1 MSNFDYGDETT
12 SYGEVKPF
20 KPRDGGSPQRNPAMT
35 RPSGQQDSVVTSLRK
50 RVTNS
55 VAVKEPEKGLI
66 EEIFASSSMDE
77 LNEVMDDSSYSR
89 PDTDT
94 SLKVIK
100 RYIDGKREELAY
112 GLDHPS
118 WGPKFSPKSHKRS
131 RSNPVTRTFSKG
143 RSRDEDVLEPVQRM
157 DKQDQMIAANLEQS
171 HRYSRYS
178 GLYIGSAIVSFCI
191 VLAALVVDYSIIKQF
206 WHQAMVNEY
215 MQLPPELAQSVTFKS
230 LQVLFATIGIHLVLR
245 HLPRWAIA
253 GFTGV
258 VFLLTMAM
266 MLSLGFLY
274 AHNSLPNDSQAT
286 IEGRDTNSS
295 GLGDML
301 STMGLQPETATAA
314 AETAPVEL
322 PAWMEQLA
330 VYDALGW
337 MISLSVIFLIVA
349 SVGALFLLWSEHNV
363 RNWTI
368 AKEYRTRSYHTT
380 RLRRAESMA
389 LQLSS

>member
-1 MSNFDYGDETT
+1 MSNFGRDNTRSSD
-12 SYGEVKPF
+12 KPIPF
-20 KPRDGGSPQRNPAMT
+20 PGSENPAMAGRLEQKQT
-35 RPSGQQDSVVTSLRK
+35 PIRTSMKKRATNWFSV
-50 RVTNS
+50 ND
-55 VAVKEPEKGLI
+55 PEEGLI
-66 EEIFASSSMDE
+66 EEIFASSSMNE
-77 LNEVMDDSSYSR
+77 LNGIMDDNSYVQ

-94 SLKVIK
+94 SVKVIK
-100 RYIDGKREELAY
+100 RYIEGKREELSY
-112 GLDHPS
+112 DLDHPS

-131 RSNPVTRTFSKG
+131 KPSFTARAFSRG
-143 RSRDEDVLEPVQRM
+143 RGRNEDALEPTQQM
-157 DKQDQMIAANLEQS
+157 DKQDQRIAANLEQS

-178 GLYIGSAIVSFCI
+178 SLYIGAGIVSFLI
-191 VLAALVVDYSIIKQF
+191 VIAALVVDYSIIKQF
-206 WHQAMVNEY
+206 WYQAMVNEY
-215 MQLPPELAQSVTFKS
+215 MQLPPELASSVTFKS

-266 MLSLGFLY
+266 MISLGFLY
-274 AHNSLPNDSQAT
+274 AHNSLPNDNQAT
-286 IEGRDTNSS
+286 IDGRDTGSS
-295 GLGDML
+295 GLGEML
-301 STMGLQPETATAA
+301 SSMGLQPDTTSAAT
-314 AETAPVEL
+314 ERAPVEL

-368 AKEYRTRSYHTT
+368 AKEYKTRNYHTA

-389 LQLSS
+389 LQLTS